1 MREMEFLPA
10 WYSTLR
16 QKRRILMMEAW
27 LGIAIFAGLSL
38 WMILSARNVIGKET
52 LLNTREKQ
60 LTQSNHD
67 LQMLAE
73 LQSLKAQM
81 SDQVQLMAHVGPNL
95 PMARL
100 MDALQRMM
108 PKEMALLDMTVE
120 LQSQARA
127 MTGAAA
133 AGKIQQNRQLLVT
146 LHGVAPNDVELGNF
160 MIRVATIPNYVEGS
174 VSTKDVD
181 QNGHMMR
188 DFKISFGIDLADPQA
203 DSQVVSQT
211 DPRG

>member
-16 QKRRILMMEAW
+16 QKRRILFMEAW
-27 LGIAIFAGLSL
+27 LGIAVFLGLSL
-38 WMILSARNVIGKET
+38 WMILSARNVMGKET
-52 LLNTREKQ
+52 LLSTREKE

-67 LQMLAE
+67 LQLLAE
-73 LQSLKAQM
+73 LESLKAQM
-81 SDQVQLMAHVGPNL
+81 SDQVKLMAHVGPNL

-120 LQSQARA
+120 SQEQAHA
-127 MTGAAA
+127 LAGPLTD
-133 AGKIQQNRQLLVT
+133 AGKFQESRELLVT

-188 DFKISFGIDLADPQA
+188 DFKISFGIDLTDQQA
-203 DSQVVSQT
+203 
-211 DPRG
+211 GG